1 MVGRLE
7 EGAREFREGLRLDP
21 NATLSY
27 ANLARNYLDLNRL
40 GEAKAVIDEAVLTSS
55 IIQPCTIVY
64 STIHKVAPAVL

>member
-1 MVGRLE
+1 VGQLE

-40 GEAKAVIDEAVLTSS
+40 GEAKAVIDEAVA
-55 IIQPCTIVY
+55 
-64 STIHKVAPAVL
+64 HKLDHPALHDCLVFDDS